1 MKEKKKTLI
10 LIIMTIVLIIAII
23 VTTILY
29 LSKVSKNKSN
39 IELYNLWYIYK
50 EEIITNNK
58 IVDTLN
64 TNNYYLN
71 ITENQIA
78 ICDTNK
84 DCININYTYTND
96 NLKIIDNN
104 KYSSGTYK
112 TKIANTVM
120 VLEKI
125 ENENTKTSVK
135 YYFQKSLG

>member
-29 LSKVSKNKSN
+29 LSKVSKNN

-50 EEIITNNK
+50 EKIITNNK

-71 ITENQIA
+71 ITENKIA

-104 KYSSGTYK
+104 KYLSGTYK
-112 TKIANTVM
+112 TKITNTTM

-125 ENENTKTSVK
+125 ENENTKTSLK
-135 YYFQKSLG
+135 YYFQKPLG

>member
-29 LSKVSKNKSN
+29 LSKVSKNRSN

-104 KYSSGTYK
+104 KYLSGTYK
-112 TKIANTVM
+112 TKIANTVI

-125 ENENTKTSVK
+125 EN
-135 YYFQKSLG
+135 

>member
-1 MKEKKKTLI
+1 
-10 LIIMTIVLIIAII
+10 MTIVLIIAII

-29 LSKVSKNKSN
+29 LSKVSKNRSN

-104 KYSSGTYK
+104 KYLSGTYK

-125 ENENTKTSVK
+125 ENENTKTSLK

>member
-29 LSKVSKNKSN
+29 LSKVSKNN

-104 KYSSGTYK
+104 KYLSGTYK
-112 TKIANTVM
+112 TKITNTTM

-125 ENENTKTSVK
+125 ENENTKTSLK
-135 YYFQKSLG
+135 YYFQKPLG

>member
-1 MKEKKKTLI
+1 MKEKKTTLI

-29 LSKVSKNKSN
+29 LSKASKNRSN

-96 NLKIIDNN
+96 NLKI
-104 KYSSGTYK
+104 K
-112 TKIANTVM
+112 
-120 VLEKI
+120 
-125 ENENTKTSVK
+125 
-135 YYFQKSLG
+135 

>member
-29 LSKVSKNKSN
+29 LSKVSKNN

-104 KYSSGTYK
+104 KYLSGTYK
-112 TKIANTVM
+112 SKIANTTM
-120 VLEKI
+120 ILEKI
-125 ENENTKTSVK
+125 ENENTKTSLK
-135 YYFQKSLG
+135 YYFQKPLG

>member
-29 LSKVSKNKSN
+29 LSKVSKNN

-50 EEIITNNK
+50 EKIITNNK

-84 DCININYTYTND
+84 DYININYTYTND

-104 KYSSGTYK
+104 KYLSGTYK
-112 TKIANTVM
+112 TKITNTTM

-125 ENENTKTSVK
+125 KNENTKTSLK
-135 YYFQKSLG
+135 YYFQKPLG

>member
-23 VTTILY
+23 VTTIR
-29 LSKVSKNKSN
+29 
-39 IELYNLWYIYK
+39 YNLWYIYK

-71 ITENQIA
+71 ITENKIA

-104 KYSSGTYK
+104 KYLSGTYK
-112 TKIANTVM
+112 SKITNTTM

-125 ENENTKTSVK
+125 ENENTKTSLK
-135 YYFQKSLG
+135 YYFQKPLG

>member
-29 LSKVSKNKSN
+29 LSKVSKNRSN

-104 KYSSGTYK
+104 KYLSGTYK
-112 TKIANTVM
+112 SRITNTTM

-125 ENENTKTSVK
+125 ENENTKTSLK
-135 YYFQKSLG
+135 YYFQKPLG

>member
-29 LSKVSKNKSN
+29 LSKVSKNN

-104 KYSSGTYK
+104 KYLSGTYK

-125 ENENTKTSVK
+125 EN
-135 YYFQKSLG
+135 

>member
-29 LSKVSKNKSN
+29 LSKVSKNN

-78 ICDTNK
+78 ICDPNK

-104 KYSSGTYK
+104 KYLSGTYK
-112 TKIANTVM
+112 TKIANTTM

-125 ENENTKTSVK
+125 ENENTKISLK
-135 YYFQKSLG
+135 YYFQKPLG

>member
-29 LSKVSKNKSN
+29 LSKVSKNRSN

-64 TNNYYLN
+64 TNNYYLS

-104 KYSSGTYK
+104 KYLSETYK
-112 TKIANTVM
+112 TKIANTTM

-125 ENENTKTSVK
+125 ENENTKTSLK
-135 YYFQKSLG
+135 YYFQKPLG

>member
-29 LSKVSKNKSN
+29 LSKVSKNRSN

-104 KYSSGTYK
+104 KYLSGTYK
-112 TKIANTVM
+112 SKIANTTM
-120 VLEKI
+120 ILEKI
-125 ENENTKTSVK
+125 ENENTKTSLK
-135 YYFQKSLG
+135 YYFQKPLG

>member
-1 MKEKKKTLI
+1 MKENKKTLI

-29 LSKVSKNKSN
+29 LSKVSKNN

-84 DCININYTYTND
+84 DCININYTYTKD

-104 KYSSGTYK
+104 KYLSGTYK
-112 TKIANTVM
+112 TKITNTTM

-125 ENENTKTSVK
+125 ENENTKTSLK
-135 YYFQKSLG
+135 YYFQKPLG